1 MVDKKN
7 LKKDPHKKLVEVAKG
22 DTWLNYPTIQCSI
35 DKNET
40 QKIPIIV
47 QLKNWYFQNK
57 MRNNVLV
64 IEHLIKQ
71 NININITENIEFN
84 IA

>member
-64 IEHLIKQ
+64 IEGSRCYVRLALLRQFKSD
-71 NININITENIEFN
+71 
-84 IA
+84 

>member
-1 MVDKKN
+1 MPRRSLLAYPTWLASMNESGKNILVQQTEEKKIERKKRNEMVDKKN

-40 QKIPIIV
+40 
-47 QLKNWYFQNK
+47 
-57 MRNNVLV
+57 
-64 IEHLIKQ
+64 
-71 NININITENIEFN
+71 
-84 IA
+84 